1 MRTGKPVELQFT
13 ESQRVDL
20 ATEKQMCTQKRV
32 PSILRFMIFR
42 MLSQEIWGKVKST

>member
-20 ATEKQMCTQKRV
+20 ATEKQMCTQNVFKYLKV
-32 PSILRFMIFR
+32 YDFSDVITGNL
-42 MLSQEIWGKVKST
+42 GKE